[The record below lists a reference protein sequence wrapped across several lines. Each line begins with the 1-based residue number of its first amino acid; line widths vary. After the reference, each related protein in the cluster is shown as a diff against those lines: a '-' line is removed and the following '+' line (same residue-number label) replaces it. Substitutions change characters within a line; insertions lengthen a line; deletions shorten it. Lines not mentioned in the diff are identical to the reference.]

1 MVQDLKIP
9 HENRLEL
16 PRSVDNAIA
25 KVFPGG
31 FHFDTHMHRVVEL
44 LLCLDGCMEIKI
56 HGEAIPVNAGE
67 YIAIFPDTPHQA
79 DVPGDRPCSILQT
92 HFHSISLPDL
102 IAKDAAASQSLFL
115 LEVSLGRRKY
125 IKDCFNPQLEACLEG
140 LRSEFAASAGNMHEM
155 LSLYLA
161 QINIL
166 LSRDLWIHRG
176 DASIYENRHLVR
188 AIYFANQRY
197 MEKITVEDVA
207 SYVGVSSRYLSKMF
221 HEQLQIGVADYIT
234 CVRISK
240 AIERKYSDHRCT
252 LTELALDVGFGS
264 LQHFSQVFKKKMGI
278 SPKRYFSIQQFDF

>member
-1 MVQDLKIP
+1 MVRDLKTP
-9 HENRLEL
+9 CEDRSEL
-16 PRSVDNAIA
+16 PRAVDNAIA

-44 LLCLDGCMEIKI
+44 ILCLDGCMEIKI
-56 HGEAIPVNAGE
+56 HRETVQVKEGE

-79 DVPGDRPCSILQT
+79 DVPDDQRCSILQT

-102 IAKDAAASQSLFL
+102 IAKDTAASQSLFL

-125 IKDCFNPQLEACLEG
+125 IKDRFPPQLEACLEG
-140 LRSEFAASAGNMHEM
+140 LRSEFAGSAGNMHEM

-166 LSRDLWIHRG
+166 LSRDLWVHRG
-176 DASIYENRHLVR
+176 DASIYENRHLVK
-188 AIYFANQRY
+188 AIYFVHQHY
-197 MEKITVEDVA
+197 MEKNTVENVA
-207 SYVGVSSRYLSKMF
+207 SFVGVSSRYLSKMF

-240 AIERKYSDHRCT
+240 AIERKYTAPHCS
-252 LTELALDVGFGS
+252 LTDLALDVGFSS